1 MRACLRD
8 QIRQDVRVLQHR
20 AGTVHIVV
28 ERLSV
33 MICHKQRTAERI
45 QQRLLTDIGIRIVD
59 EDIRIDIPVRV
70 DVQISAS
77 AGDAAANISSVILE
91 VHHEQRVV
99 VTELINASV
108 HFDSLLRSRKQGYI
122 RVISR

>member
-1 MRACLRD
+1 
-8 QIRQDVRVLQHR
+8 
-20 AGTVHIVV
+20 
-28 ERLSV
+28 

-59 EDIRIDIPVRV
+59 EDTRIDIPVRV

-122 RVISR
+122 RVISDRHIMEVPDEIDTGLNQLVQEVG